1 MEINYFNIWA
11 IIVVIVIRMVLGGLW
26 YSNILFGKKW
36 LNLIGKTMDEI
47 SKEESNKAMSFA
59 FIPAIVASLALW
71 FILSTLNISSIGY
84 ALIVSAVIS
93 VGCTA
98 MSHLNLILFEDRK
111 VGLTLINV
119 GYDFI
124 SLAIGGIIL
133 TIWQ

>member
-1 MEINYFNIWA
+1 
-11 IIVVIVIRMVLGGLW
+11 MVLGGLW

-93 VGCTA
+93 VGFTA